1 MATFTK
7 FQFNFE
13 RGLVISF
20 NPKTCPAS
28 YLFKYSSLL
37 LGCYHVDINKVGKD
51 YIELFLGRKMRPIV
65 FSNNPKKEA
74 KQLIAWLKN
83 A

>member
-20 NPKTCPAS
+20 NPK
-28 YLFKYSSLL
+28 
-37 LGCYHVDINKVGKD
+37 
-51 YIELFLGRKMRPIV
+51 
-65 FSNNPKKEA
+65 KEA